1 MKNNFNL
8 DNVDIEILS
17 ILSHDAKTSYAEIG
31 KRLFVSGG
39 TIHVRIKKLTE
50 LGIIV
55 GSRITVDYQR
65 LGYDVIAFLG
75 IYLEQSQLYDQV
87 CEELSKIPEIISSHY
102 TTGEYSIFAKVIC
115 TDTDHL
121 RNVLAKKIQKIAGIA
136 RTVTF
141 ISLEEGI
148 NRPPT
153 ISDVPQ
159 TPK

>member
-1 MKNNFNL
+1 MKNAQNL
-8 DNVDIEILS
+8 DNVDREILS
-17 ILSHDAKTSYAEIG
+17 ILSKDAKTSYAEIG
-31 KRLFVSGG
+31 KKLFVSGG

-50 LGIIV
+50 MGIII
-55 GSRITVDYQR
+55 GSRISIDYQK

-75 IYLEQSQLYDQV
+75 IYLERSQLYEQV
-87 CEELSKIPEIISSHY
+87 SADLSEIPEIISSHY

-115 TDTDHL
+115 KDTNHL
-121 RNVLAKKIQKIAGIA
+121 RDLLAKKIQKIGGIA

-153 ISDVPQ
+153 ILGLDS
-159 TPK
+159 

>member
-1 MKNNFNL
+1 MKNSSNL
-8 DNVDIEILS
+8 DNVDREILS
-17 ILSHDAKTSYAEIG
+17 ILSNDAKTSYAEIG
-31 KRLFVSGG
+31 KKLFVSGG

-50 LGIIV
+50 MGIII
-55 GSRITVDYQR
+55 GSRITIDYQK

-75 IYLEQSQLYDQV
+75 IYLERSQLYEQV
-87 CEELSKIPEIISSHY
+87 SADLSEIPEIISSHY

-115 TDTDHL
+115 QDTNHL
-121 RNVLAKKIQKIAGIA
+121 RDLLAKKIQKITGIA

-153 ISDVPQ
+153 IIGLEPS
-159 TPK
+159 